1 MTFSNDRIREPL
13 VKIVASSKNSTIFNR
28 LNLATL
34 YQVDVQAIRN
44 QKESGSVQA
53 FYHTPIPPPENF
65 RVDKENLT
73 AIRVKAAFQH
83 FQIFCDYIS
92 LKTRKSGITQDRN
105 LKIKLMVTV

>member
-1 MTFSNDRIREPL
+1 MTFSNDRIKEPL

-44 QKESGSVQA
+44 QKESGSIQA

-73 AIRVKAAFQH
+73 AIRVKEAFLID
-83 FQIFCDYIS
+83 IFFIS
-92 LKTRKSGITQDRN
+92 STF
-105 LKIKLMVTV
+105 